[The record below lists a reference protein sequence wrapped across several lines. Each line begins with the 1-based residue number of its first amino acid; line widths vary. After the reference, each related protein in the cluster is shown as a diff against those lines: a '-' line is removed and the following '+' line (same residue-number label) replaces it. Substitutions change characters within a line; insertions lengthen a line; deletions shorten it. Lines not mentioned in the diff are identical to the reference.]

1 MQNQCNGSSLSSV
14 GLLHL
19 LITRLFLRPPYRK
32 LHPVPR
38 FVIINHIDIG
48 AVSNEAVMKK
58 ICLLFSLFLF
68 ANLLSNAQDTI
79 IFRNGDEV
87 VSKILEVSDSEI
99 KYHLWKNQDGP
110 LFIKKVADIFMVKY
124 RGGHKEVY
132 DKVGYTSTK
141 DEFSEMYLRAGYL
154 RIGDEILSDEELKK
168 ILTPDEFNTYK
179 SASVQRK
186 ISSAIFTT
194 GIVLDIVGG
203 FIVADIGNASN
214 QNTLGIT
221 FIIVGSVLELAGFP
235 AFFINN
241 SRLHW
246 VVRSYNGR
254 ISGDNVSLSIE
265 PTFFHDYNIGGQSSA
280 YGVGITLNF

>member
-1 MQNQCNGSSLSSV
+1 
-14 GLLHL
+14 
-19 LITRLFLRPPYRK
+19 
-32 LHPVPR
+32 
-38 FVIINHIDIG
+38 
-48 AVSNEAVMKK
+48 MKK
-58 ICLLFSLFLF
+58 TFLF
-68 ANLLSNAQDTI
+68 VFIGIVSIITVNAQDTI
-79 IFRNGDEV
+79 TFRNGDEV
-87 VSKILEVSDSEI
+87 MAKVTEVSDSEI
-99 KYHLWKNQDGP
+99 KYYLWSNPNGP
-110 LFIKKVADIFMVKY
+110 IFVKKVADIFMVKY
-124 RGGHKEVY
+124 QGGHKEVY
-132 DKVGYTSTK
+132 NKEIYPSTQG
-141 DEFSEMYLRAGYL
+141 ESSEMYLRAGYL
-154 RIGDEILSDEELKK
+154 RINDEVLSDEELKK

-254 ISGDNVSLSIE
+254 ISGENVSLSIE
-265 PTFFHDYNIGGQSSA
+265 PTFFHDYIGNQSSA